1 MNLEI
6 SGGSV
11 PHSAEALWSW
21 HGGSGALIWQLMFSG
36 SDAVM
41 GIKRFP
47 RQRAAT
53 LFCLE
58 SFTGCVLRDNF
69 VLTGGAEPDV
79 PVGDGWMTGLE
90 TTHGELLFCHAYQ
103 PGSPEHQGIW
113 AVDLKGNG
121 IVWSRP
127 DLVYAANLGDS
138 LLVYRSKV
146 FAGFPERDYWLID
159 PLSGRELDHPG
170 MDHER
175 PNRLRLMA
183 ESEQER
189 QGIMLPDSGFDESGQ
204 VEHIDCGSW
213 RASAFHRMYIAEGGA
228 VSWASSLT
236 ITAGDRLLY
245 EDIMATSET
254 MPVFNNFLI
263 RKGRLYYIK
272 EKESLI
278 SVAVS

>member
-1 MNLEI
+1 MNMPVSEQ
-6 SGGSV
+6 SM

-21 HGGSGALIWQLMFSG
+21 HGGSGAMIWQLMFSG
-36 SDAVM
+36 NDAVM

-47 RQRAAT
+47 RRRAAT

-58 SFTGCVLRDNF
+58 SSTGSVLCDNF
-69 VLTGGAEPDV
+69 VLTDGAEPDQ

-90 TTHGELLFCHAYQ
+90 TTHGELLLCHSYQ

-113 AVDLKGNG
+113 AVDLAGNR

-138 LLVYRSKV
+138 LLTYRSRV

-159 PLSGRELDHPG
+159 PLSGHELDHPG
-170 MDHER
+170 MEHEC

-189 QGIMLPDSGFDESGQ
+189 QGILLPDSVFDESGQ
-204 VEHIDCGSW
+204 IEHIDCGVW
-213 RASAFHRMYIAEGGA
+213 RASAFHRMRPEKDGA
-228 VSWASSLT
+228 VFWESFLT

-245 EDIMATSET
+245 EDVMASSET
-254 MPVFNNFLI
+254 MPVLNNFLI

>member
-1 MNLEI
+1 MNPEI
-6 SGGSV
+6 SERSM

-21 HGGSGALIWQLMFSG
+21 HGGSGVLIWQLMFSG
-36 SDAVM
+36 NDMVM
-41 GIKRFP
+41 GIKRCA
-47 RQRAAT
+47 RRRAAT

-58 SFTGCVLRDNF
+58 SSTGCVLRDNF
-69 VLTGGAEPDV
+69 VLTGGGETDL
-79 PVGDGWMTGLE
+79 PVGEGWMTGLE
-90 TTHGELLFCHAYQ
+90 TTHGNLLFCHAYQ

-113 AVDLKGNG
+113 AVDLVGNG

-138 LLVYRSKV
+138 LLAYRPKV

-170 MDHER
+170 LEHER
-175 PNRLRLMA
+175 TNRLRLMA

-204 VEHIDCGSW
+204 VEHIDCGDW
-213 RASAFHRMYIAEGGA
+213 RANAFHRMRNEKDGT
-228 VSWASSLT
+228 VLWESFLT
-236 ITAGDRLLY
+236 VTAGDRLLY
-245 EDIMATSET
+245 EDKMASSET

-263 RKGRLYYIK
+263 RKKRLYYIK

>member
-1 MNLEI
+1 MNMQI
-6 SGGSV
+6 PGKSV

-21 HGGSGALIWQLMFSG
+21 HGGSGALIWQLMFSTN
-36 SDAVM
+36 DMVM
-41 GIKRFP
+41 GIKRLP

-58 SFTGCVLRDNF
+58 SSTGCVLCDNF
-69 VLTGGAEPDV
+69 VLTGGADADA
-79 PVGDGWMTGLE
+79 PVGEGWMTGLE
-90 TTHGELLFCHAYQ
+90 TTLGELLFCHTYQ

-138 LLVYRSKV
+138 LLAYRSRV

-170 MDHER
+170 MDHELS
-175 PNRLRLMA
+175 NRLRLMA

-189 QGIMLPDSGFDESGQ
+189 QNIILPDPGFDESGQ
-204 VEHIDCGSW
+204 VEHIDCGTW
-213 RASAFHRMYIAEGGA
+213 RASAFHRMRTGKDGA
-228 VSWASSLT
+228 VSWESFLT
-236 ITAGDRLLY
+236 VTAGDHTLY
-245 EDIMATSET
+245 EDMMATSET
-254 MPVFNNFLI
+254 IPVFNNFLI

-278 SVAVS
+278 SVTVS